1 MRIVF
6 RAAAALLLSLAFDNS
21 AIAGSDPAAN
31 RRASASYE
39 AVVHA
44 DPRFRDDRAY
54 TECDPIQSL
63 DLRVQ
68 CLASFDQ
75 PSPTIG
81 APPPRAADTDLLHP
95 IVTET
100 NGPVRN
106 PDD

>member
-1 MRIVF
+1 MRIVL
-6 RAAAALLLSLAFDNS
+6 RAAAALLLSLALDNS
-21 AIAGSDPAAN
+21 AIAGPDPAAN

-39 AVVHA
+39 AVVRA
-44 DPRFRDDRAY
+44 NPQFRDDRAY

-75 PSPTIG
+75 ASPTIG
-81 APPPRAADTDLLHP
+81 TLPPRATDTDLMHP
-95 IVTET
+95 VVTET